1 MPQCELTWRLNI
13 IHVHLGACLV
23 SMASLPVSFMHC
35 NLCKRKWLS
44 TSYAQYMGISVLSLL
59 GFIWHK
65 SFQVNVFEHSSPAVG
80 IVLGTFLSWGRCG
93 ILGMCLENS
102 GLALL
107 QDFSGFRLDTTYHTT
122 GFQHHRP
129 SFPDSWPIRLS
140 YLKRR
145 FLWMMRK
152 NKYFLPWAV
161 IWHVFCL
168 RDIKRNEYKA
178 LNSNMS
184 FWIVWNYQH
193 KQCLLLVYLPAKYTC
208 ICVHLSTQLFT
219 IA

>member
-1 MPQCELTWRLNI
+1 MFILV
-13 IHVHLGACLV
+13 HVWFLWIL
-23 SMASLPVSFMHC
+23 SLSP
-35 NLCKRKWLS
+35 LCTVIFVRKWLS
-44 TSYAQYMGISVLSLL
+44 TYHAQYMGISVLSLL

-80 IVLGTFLSWGRCG
+80 IVLGTFLSWGRCET
-93 ILGMCLENS
+93 LGMCLEDS

-107 QDFSGFRLDTTYHTT
+107 PDFSGFRLDTTYYTT

-152 NKYFLPWAV
+152 NKSFLPWAV
-161 IWHVFCL
+161 SDMCFVSEI
-168 RDIKRNEYKA
+168 
-178 LNSNMS
+178 
-184 FWIVWNYQH
+184 
-193 KQCLLLVYLPAKYTC
+193 
-208 ICVHLSTQLFT
+208 
-219 IA
+219 